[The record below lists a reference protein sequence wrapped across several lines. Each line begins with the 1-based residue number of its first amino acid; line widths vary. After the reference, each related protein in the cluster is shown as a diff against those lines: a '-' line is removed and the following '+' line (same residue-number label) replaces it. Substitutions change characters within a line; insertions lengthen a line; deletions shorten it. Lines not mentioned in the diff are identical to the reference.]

1 MAEQPS
7 LGGAIALQ
15 GRNTI
20 AEQLGRMQ
28 LQSAFKS
35 GEAMAKKAALDA
47 KRVAEIEEKF
57 AIPKGRWNRLVL
69 PEVLKAQAEVLDKAK
84 TLKAERP
91 TNWQNELEN
100 LANNYK
106 VNMQSLETK
115 SRELDDY
122 ETKTSVI
129 NKGNTYFSK
138 EALKY
143 NKAFEE
149 ATSLDDFNQRL
160 AKLGFDPTKASDF
173 MIRSDN
179 SISFT
184 PIPNQ
189 KPLET
194 LVSAIEKFDGVKAG
208 ETQKRDQ
215 FGNLVT
221 EEIRIRPLTYEE
233 ATSIKND
240 PKLAGLYEKTP
251 YLPSIEGTIDAILD
265 TNPYYAIQYADE
277 RNLPLRRNADGT
289 IIPEDREVIK
299 QDLLKQVANMRE
311 PKTGRSITYPPRGG
325 TVINVSAGEP
335 VDEAIGQPDF
345 NDGQFK
351 SAPTAEPGIKGGQY
365 TFTFG
370 KELSQA
376 FSPNQ
381 VFDRNFKDAGPDSGG
396 TLSNVKPDGVFILY
410 TDDKGTPVNLNRDN
424 KDKIKKAGVFVRLK
438 SGTNQFYYIKEEN
451 FRNLDSQVAL
461 RANAINQF
469 KKYIENM
476 KIKASQKS
484 QPEYINTIKSSIPDK

>member
-15 GRNTI
+15 GRNTA
-20 AEQLGRMQ
+20 AEQLGR
-28 LQSAFKS
+28 LQFQAAIKA
-35 GEAMAKKAALDA
+35 GDVAAKKAALDA

-129 NKGNTYFSK
+129 NKGNTYFTK

-149 ATSLDDFNQRL
+149 ATSLEDFNQRL

-194 LVSAIEKFDGVKAG
+194 LVNAIEKFDGVTADRL
-208 ETQKRDQ
+208 QKRDQ
-215 FGNLVT
+215 FNNLVT
-221 EEIRIRPLTYEE
+221 EEIRIRPLTYKE
-233 ATSIKND
+233 ADEIKNN
-240 PKLAGLYEKTP
+240 PKLADLYSKVP
-251 YLPSIEGTIDAILD
+251 QLPSIEGTIDAILD
-265 TNPYYAIQYADE
+265 SNEYFAIQYADE
-277 RNLPLRRNADGT
+277 RNLPLRRNPDGT
-289 IIPEDREVIK
+289 INLQDREVIK
-299 QDLLKQVANMRE
+299 QDLLQRVANMRE
-311 PKTGRSITYPPRGG
+311 PKTGRSTTYAPRGG
-325 TVINVSAGEP
+325 TVVNVSPGQREEGDLGTPTYNYGVIPSYIGAPFSAYRAGELNITFEKP
-335 VDEAIGQPDF
+335 VPSVQYAQGEVFGPDYKPMNPGRLPNILPDGLLILLTDESGNPVP
-345 NDGQFK
+345 
-351 SAPTAEPGIKGGQY
+351 SAGATASDKAKIKGADL
-365 TFTFG
+365 FMR
-370 KELSQA
+370 
-376 FSPNQ
+376 FS
-381 VFDRNFKDAGPDSGG
+381 SGG
-396 TLSNVKPDGVFILY
+396 DVYYQKIQNYSNLGSRYSVTGK
-410 TDDKGTPVNLNRDN
+410 R
-424 KDKIKKAGVFVRLK
+424 KDQLEDRAKQMLQKA
-438 SGTNQFYYIKEEN
+438 S
-451 FRNLDSQVAL
+451 
-461 RANAINQF
+461 AIEAD
-469 KKYIENM
+469 IENY
-476 KIKASQKS
+476 K
-484 QPEYINTIKSSIPDK
+484 NTYVK